1 MKNKVFNVLGVA
13 LVTVLALSGCGTGD
27 GGNSNG
33 EIFDETKEWTVYE
46 KTHLVDIPVEISFW
60 SANSAVDL
68 HGKAIAE
75 LVDEF
80 NAYQK
85 KTYPTSFIKVNAS
98 FQGGYGVQN
107 TKFNNPKFRIWRGD
121 IPRDGDTTTNK
132 KLKADRMRNPWIH
145 LKLSKN
151 NPTGE
156 KMIFHNLNIIY
167 YN

>member
-1 MKNKVFNVLGVA
+1 MKNKIFNVLGIA
-13 LVTVLALSGCGTGD
+13 LVTTLALSGCGTGD

-75 LVDEF
+75 LVDDF
-80 NAYQK
+80 NEYQK

-98 FQGGYGVQN
+98 FQGGYV
-107 TKFNNPKFRIWRGD
+107 FF
-121 IPRDGDTTTNK
+121 
-132 KLKADRMRNPWIH
+132 
-145 LKLSKN
+145 
-151 NPTGE
+151 
-156 KMIFHNLNIIY
+156 
-167 YN
+167 